1 MKEHILIVDDDPSFR
16 RVVDYT
22 LKEAGYETTLAV
34 NGREAREKFDED
46 DCAAVITDVL
56 MPELGGLELL
66 RQLGAIAPEVP
77 VIVVTAHAAV
87 DDAVDAMREGAFDYI
102 AKPINREELKLVLS
116 RALEFK
122 ELVRENHRLRQVVSD
137 RLDFGN
143 MIGSAPKMQSVLE
156 VAAQAAQVD
165 STILLLGESGT
176 GKELLAKAIHVNG
189 PRKKGPFIAVNCGAI
204 PAALLESELFGH
216 RRGAFTGAVLE
227 QRGKVEAASGGTLFL
242 DEVGDLEP
250 ALQVKL
256 LRLLQ
261 EKEIE
266 KLGAGKPTKVDAR
279 ILAAT
284 NRDLGS
290 LVKSGGFREDLY
302 YRLSVIPIELPPLRE
317 RRADVTASRRSFS
330 RQVRA
335 KIRQGAQARAVRI
348 PDPGALSVAGEHS
361 RARELDGTPRG
372 VAPRGD
378 GVSRGSARE
387 LYERRF
393 HGRRGAAPDPGRR
406 ARSPKTRRRPHQRG
420 SRKERLEPDTRG
432 EVSRANPQHVDLS
445 HAEIR
450 VESREWIES

>member
-1 MKEHILIVDDDPSFR
+1 MKGHILVVDDDPSFR

-34 NGREAREKFDED
+34 NGREAREKFDEA
-46 DCAAVITDVL
+46 DCAAVITDML

-87 DDAVDAMREGAFDYI
+87 NDAVDAMREGAFDYI
-102 AKPINREELKLVLS
+102 AKPVNREELKLVLA
-116 RALEFK
+116 RALEVK
-122 ELVRENHRLRQVVSD
+122 ALVRENRRLRQVVSD

-143 MIGSAPKMQSVLE
+143 MVGSAPKMQSVLE

-204 PAALLESELFGH
+204 PATLLESELFGH
-216 RRGAFTGAVLE
+216 RRGAFTGAVSD

-250 ALQVKL
+250 AIQVKL

-266 KLGAGKPTKVDAR
+266 KLGEGKPTKVDAR

-284 NRDLGS
+284 NRDLGA
-290 LVKSGGFREDLY
+290 LVRSGDFREDLY
-302 YRLSVIPIELPPLRE
+302 YRLAVIPIELPPLRE
-317 RRADVTASRRSFS
+317 RSTDVALLADHFLDKYARKFGKKLKLDRSVF
-330 RQVRA
+330 
-335 KIRQGAQARAVRI
+335 RI
-348 PDPGALSVAGEHS
+348 LERYPWPGNI
-361 RARELDGTPRG
+361 REL
-372 VAPRGD
+372 
-378 GVSRGSARE
+378 E
-387 LYERRF
+387 NLM
-393 HGRRGAAPDPGRR
+393 
-406 ARSPKTRRRPHQRG
+406 
-420 SRKERLEPDTRG
+420 ERLAALHPAGTVSPEDLPESFRSGASTVG
-432 EVSRANPQHVDLS
+432 EVLLQIPAEGLDLQKLEEGLIKEALERNDWNQTRAAKFLGLTRNTLIYRMQKFGLN
-445 HAEIR
+445 
-450 VESREWIES
+450 REV

>member
-1 MKEHILIVDDDPSFR
+1 MKERILIVDDDPSFR

-34 NGREAREKFDED
+34 NGKQAREKFDED
-46 DCAAVITDVL
+46 DCAAVITDML
-56 MPELGGLELL
+56 MPEIGGLELL

-102 AKPINREELKLVLS
+102 AKPINREELKLVLA
-116 RALEFK
+116 RALEVK
-122 ELVRENHRLRQVVSD
+122 ALVRENRRLRQVVSD

-143 MIGSAPKMQSVLE
+143 MVGSAPKMQSVLE

-204 PAALLESELFGH
+204 PATLLESELFGH
-216 RRGAFTGAVLE
+216 RRGAFTGAVSD

-242 DEVGDLEP
+242 DEVGDIEP
-250 ALQVKL
+250 AIQVKL

-266 KLGAGKPTKVDAR
+266 KLGEGKPTKVDAR

-284 NRDLGS
+284 NRDLGA
-290 LVKSGGFREDLY
+290 LVKSGDFREDLY
-302 YRLSVIPIELPPLRE
+302 YRLAVIPIELPPLRE
-317 RRADVTASRRSFS
+317 RATDVPVLADHFLDKYARKFGKKLELDRSVFPILE
-330 RQVRA
+330 RY
-335 KIRQGAQARAVRI
+335 
-348 PDPGALSVAGEHS
+348 PWPGNI
-361 RARELDGTPRG
+361 REL
-372 VAPRGD
+372 
-378 GVSRGSARE
+378 E
-387 LYERRF
+387 NLM
-393 HGRRGAAPDPGRR
+393 
-406 ARSPKTRRRPHQRG
+406 
-420 SRKERLEPDTRG
+420 ERLAALHPAGTVLPEDLPESFRSGASTVG
-432 EVSRANPQHVDLS
+432 EVVVQIPAEGLDLQKLEEGLIKEALERNDWNQTRAAKFLGLTRNTLIYRMQKFGLN
-445 HAEIR
+445 
-450 VESREWIES
+450 REV

>member
-1 MKEHILIVDDDPSFR
+1 MNERILIVDDDPSFR

-34 NGREAREKFDED
+34 NGKQAREKFDED

-102 AKPINREELKLVLS
+102 AKPVNREELKLVLA
-116 RALEFK
+116 RALEVK
-122 ELVRENHRLRQVVSD
+122 ALVRENRRLRQVVTD

-143 MIGSAPKMQSVLE
+143 MVGSAPKMQSVLE

-204 PAALLESELFGH
+204 PATLLESELFGY
-216 RRGAFTGAVLE
+216 RRGAFTGAVSD

-250 ALQVKL
+250 AIQVKL

-266 KLGAGKPTKVDAR
+266 KLGEGKPTKVDAR

-284 NRDLGS
+284 NRDLES
-290 LVKSGGFREDLY
+290 LVRTGDFREDLY
-302 YRLSVIPIELPPLRE
+302 YRLAVIPIELPPLRE
-317 RRADVTASRRSFS
+317 RSTDVALLADHFLDKYARKFGKKLKLDRSVF
-330 RQVRA
+330 
-335 KIRQGAQARAVRI
+335 RI
-348 PDPGALSVAGEHS
+348 LERYPWPGNI
-361 RARELDGTPRG
+361 REL
-372 VAPRGD
+372 
-378 GVSRGSARE
+378 E
-387 LYERRF
+387 NLM
-393 HGRRGAAPDPGRR
+393 
-406 ARSPKTRRRPHQRG
+406 
-420 SRKERLEPDTRG
+420 ERLAALHPAGTVSPEDLPESFRSGASTVG
-432 EVSRANPQHVDLS
+432 EVLLQIPAEGLDLQKLEEGLIKEALERNDWNQTRAAKFLGLTRNTLIYRMQKFGLN
-445 HAEIR
+445 
-450 VESREWIES
+450 REV

>member
-1 MKEHILIVDDDPSFR
+1 MNERILIVDDDPSFR

-34 NGREAREKFDED
+34 NGKQAREKFDED

-102 AKPINREELKLVLS
+102 AKPVNREELKLVLA
-116 RALEFK
+116 RALEVK
-122 ELVRENHRLRQVVSD
+122 ALVRENRRLRQVVSD

-143 MIGSAPKMQSVLE
+143 MVGSAPKMQSVLE

-204 PAALLESELFGH
+204 PATLLESELFGH
-216 RRGAFTGAVLE
+216 RRGAFTGAVSD

-250 ALQVKL
+250 AIQVKL

-266 KLGAGKPTKVDAR
+266 KLGEGKPTKVDAR

-284 NRDLGS
+284 NRDLES
-290 LVKSGGFREDLY
+290 LVRTGDFREDLY
-302 YRLSVIPIELPPLRE
+302 YRLAVIPIELPPLRE
-317 RRADVTASRRSFS
+317 RSTDVALLADHFLDKYARKFGKKLKLDRSVF
-330 RQVRA
+330 
-335 KIRQGAQARAVRI
+335 RI
-348 PDPGALSVAGEHS
+348 LERYPWPGNI
-361 RARELDGTPRG
+361 REL
-372 VAPRGD
+372 
-378 GVSRGSARE
+378 E
-387 LYERRF
+387 NLM
-393 HGRRGAAPDPGRR
+393 
-406 ARSPKTRRRPHQRG
+406 
-420 SRKERLEPDTRG
+420 ERLAALHPAGTVSPEDLPESFRSGASTVG
-432 EVSRANPQHVDLS
+432 EVLLQIPAEGLDLQKLEEGLIKEALERNDWNQTRAAKFLGLTRNTLIYRMQKFGLN
-445 HAEIR
+445 
-450 VESREWIES
+450 REV